1 MLPDWMCEGDYKQEI
16 SSGGRDHKPNFLAKS
31 IREMR
36 KVISNDLQTEHFANQ
51 DGLLQ
56 KLDPRFKLMGMIV
69 LLLLTSFHC
78 HIWALLALW
87 GLTLLLM
94 YFSGLPVM
102 TLQKRIWGFIPLI
115 SFVLALPGTLNIFI
129 DGSPLLI
136 LHQTVQPVNWL
147 GYTWPACIFIS
158 KQGMLAAVILFLR
171 VGISLSLGVLLTMT
185 TSTAKLFKSMY
196 ILRVPHL
203 FVMIMEM
210 SYRYL
215 VLLLM
220 ISIEMFGARNLR
232 TVGKLPWNR
241 QRLQAGS
248 TIAALFARSM
258 ALSEEVYQA
267 MAARCYTGELVK
279 EADAAPWTPLESLL
293 SAASS

>member
-1 MLPDWMCEGDYKQEI
+1 MLPDWMCEDDSWQQI
-16 SSGGRDHKPNFLAKS
+16 SSGGHDRKPSFLTKS
-31 IREMR
+31 IRGMR
-36 KVISNDLQTEHFANQ
+36 TVISNDLQTEHFANQ

-56 KLDPRFKLMGMIV
+56 KLDPRFKLLGVIF
-69 LLLLTSFHC
+69 LILLTNMNRHLLV
-78 HIWALLALW
+78 LLALW
-87 GLTLLLM
+87 TIILLLM
-94 YFSGLPVM
+94 YFSRLPVM

-136 LHQTVQPVNWL
+136 LHQTAQPVNWL
-147 GYTWPACIFIS
+147 GYTWPASIFIS
-158 KQGMLAAVILFLR
+158 KQGMMAALILFLR

-185 TSTAKLFKSMY
+185 TPVAKLFKSMY

-215 VLLLM
+215 VLLLQ
-220 ISIEMFGARNLR
+220 ISIEMFEARSLR
-232 TVGKLPWNR
+232 TVGKLPWKP

-248 TIAALFARSM
+248 SIAALFARSM
-258 ALSEEVYQA
+258 ALSDEVYQA
-267 MAARCYTGELVK
+267 MAARCYTGEMIK
-279 EADAAPWTPLESLL
+279 EADATPWTPLKSL
-293 SAASS
+293 